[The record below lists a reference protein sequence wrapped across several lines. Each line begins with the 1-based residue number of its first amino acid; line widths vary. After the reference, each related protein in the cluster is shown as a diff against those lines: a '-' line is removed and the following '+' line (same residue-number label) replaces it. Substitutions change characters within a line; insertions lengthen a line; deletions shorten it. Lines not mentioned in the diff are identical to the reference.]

1 MTQVTQLERE
11 VISSIAKLGY
21 RSVKTTDIHT
31 ISDVIKKAQVNAV
44 LLNLKRKGIVTVM
57 TDGVTSLT
65 VHGLNSFN
73 TNYGETVKV
82 DNQTAHNAT
91 MLFGRPMTRDELTF
105 VNKCIDIR
113 NQGVK
118 VGKTIK
124 GIKEWLRH
132 R

>member
-21 RSVKTTDIHT
+21 RSVKTADIHT

-44 LLNLKRKGIVTVM
+44 LLNLKRKGIVTIM
-57 TDGVTSLT
+57 SDGVTSLT

-73 TNYGETVKV
+73 TNYGETVTSTA
-82 DNQTAHNAT
+82 QTVHNAK

-118 VGKTIK
+118 GGKTIK

>member
-21 RSVKTTDIHT
+21 RSVKTSEIHT
-31 ISDVIKKAQVNAV
+31 ISDIIKKAQVNAV
-44 LLNLKRKGIVTVM
+44 LLNLKRKGMVTIMV
-57 TDGVTSLT
+57 DGITSLT

-73 TNYGETVKV
+73 TNYGEAVLS
-82 DNQTAHNAT
+82 DNQTAHNAK
-91 MLFGRPMTRDELTF
+91 MLFGRPMSRDELTF

-118 VGKTIK
+118 VGRSIK
-124 GIKEWLRH
+124 NIKAWIH
-132 R
+132 RS

>member
-21 RSVKTTDIHT
+21 RSVKTSEIHT
-31 ISDVIKKAQVNAV
+31 ISDIIKKAQVNAV
-44 LLNLKRKGIVTVM
+44 LLNLKRKGMVTIMV
-57 TDGVTSLT
+57 DGIASLT
-65 VHGLNSFN
+65 VQGLNSFN
-73 TNYGETVKV
+73 TNYGDKATF
-82 DNQTAHNAT
+82 DAQSAHNAK
-91 MLFGRPMTRDELTF
+91 MLFGRPMSRDELTF

-118 VGKTIK
+118 VSKTIK
-124 GIKEWLRH
+124 GIKEWLNR

>member
-21 RSVKTTDIHT
+21 RSVKTSEIHT
-31 ISDVIKKAQVNAV
+31 ISDIIKKAQVNAV
-44 LLNLKRKGIVTVM
+44 LLNLKRKGMVTIMV
-57 TDGVTSLT
+57 DGIASLT

-73 TNYGETVKV
+73 TNYGEKPMSDV
-82 DNQTAHNAT
+82 QSAHNAK
-91 MLFGRPMTRDELTF
+91 MLFGRPMNRAELTF

-124 GIKEWLRH
+124 GIKEWLNR